1 MNIDLTDRESR
12 VRLAKLLANLFDR
25 WSLSRAERL
34 GLLGLRPSSG
44 ALLSRYR
51 NGTPLPNRRD
61 VLERAGWLLAIHK
74 ALRLLFPRN
83 PELRYSWVRRRNKD
97 FADRSPL
104 EVMTQEGMIG
114 LFRVSRYLD
123 FELDLFP

>member
-1 MNIDLTDRESR
+1 MGIDLTDRESR
-12 VRLAKLLANLFDR
+12 VRLAKLLTNLFDR
-25 WSLSRAERL
+25 WSLSTSERL
-34 GLLGLRPSSG
+34 GLLGLRPSNR

-83 PELRYSWVRRRNKD
+83 PKLRYSWVGRPNKD
-97 FADRSPL
+97 FHNRSPL
-104 EVMTQEGMIG
+104 EVMIRDGMIG

-123 FELDLFP
+123 LELDQF